1 MDVAASANHQALVFE
16 EKLKKLGS
24 NIRRIR
30 EGRGFTQEA
39 FAQEFGIDRA
49 YYGRIERGQINLSA
63 KMLFML
69 AQALET
75 SPDKF
80 FEADR
85 PKEETDEQ

>member
-1 MDVAASANHQALVFE
+1 MDVATPTNHQASVFE

-24 NIRRIR
+24 NIRRVR
-30 EGRGFTQEA
+30 EVRGFTQEA

-63 KMLFML
+63 KMIFML
-69 AQALET
+69 AQALKT

-80 FEADR
+80 FEGDG
-85 PKEETDEQ
+85 PEEGTDVE